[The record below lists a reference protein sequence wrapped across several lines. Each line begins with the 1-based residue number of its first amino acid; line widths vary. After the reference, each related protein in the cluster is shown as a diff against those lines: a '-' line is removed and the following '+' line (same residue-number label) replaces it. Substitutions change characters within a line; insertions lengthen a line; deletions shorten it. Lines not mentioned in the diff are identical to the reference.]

1 MMLARSISRVAAGSA
16 RRVHDGQRACISSL
30 VGGCNSPSS
39 MPAVDESAAARPKV
53 SRPAAWGVASLPEPS
68 KVGSCRRHLSSGR
81 PPFDMGEDEN
91 EVDVT
96 PIGNKPGQITR
107 EAIAEAEASE
117 DLDDDDIFSGKP
129 SDWEYD
135 ASTEEAG
142 HDSEKAE
149 AGREG
154 FRDEGDEGDENPP
167 TPILDAYEKSRDPA
181 EMERLIALA
190 FDSLPERA
198 GPQRY
203 NHKRREHQRY
213 RTIRNIKYKEKA
225 QRTAAHE
232 RKLQK
237 RRDRKARDLALFAT
251 WRETGPAEETADA
264 VVRS

>member
-16 RRVHDGQRACISSL
+16 RRARDGQRVCISSL
-30 VGGCNSPSS
+30 VGGCNSSSS
-39 MPAVDESAAARPKV
+39 MIPVDEPAAAAVRPKV
-53 SRPAAWGVASLPEPS
+53 GSRPAAGCGVAASAELS
-68 KVGSCRRHLSSGR
+68 KVGSCRRRLSTGR

-107 EAIAEAEASE
+107 EAIAEAEASD

-129 SDWEYD
+129 SNWEYD
-135 ASTEEAG
+135 ASTEGAG
-142 HDSEKAE
+142 HDGEEAE

-154 FRDEGDEGDENPP
+154 FGDEGDEEDGNPP

-225 QRTAAHE
+225 QRAAAHE

-237 RRDRKARDLALFAT
+237 KRDRKARDLALFAT
-251 WRETGPAEETADA
+251 WRETA

>member
-1 MMLARSISRVAAGSA
+1 MILARSISRVSSGSA
-16 RRVHDGQRACISSL
+16 RRALDGQWACISSL
-30 VGGCNSPSS
+30 VGGCNSSS
-39 MPAVDESAAARPKV
+39 STPGVDESAAPRPKV
-53 SRPAAWGVASLPEPS
+53 NRPAAWSVATLSEPS
-68 KVGSCRRHLSSGR
+68 KVDSSRRHLSSGR
-81 PPFDMGEDEN
+81 PPFDMGEHEN

-135 ASTEEAG
+135 ASTEEVR
-142 HDSEKAE
+142 HDSEEAE
-149 AGREG
+149 TGREG
-154 FRDEGDEGDENPP
+154 FRDEGDEGEENPP

-237 RRDRKARDLALFAT
+237 KRDRKARDLALFAT
-251 WRETGPAEETADA
+251 WREKGPPEESADE

>member
-1 MMLARSISRVAAGSA
+1 MYPLHVYST
-16 RRVHDGQRACISSL
+16 H
-30 VGGCNSPSS
+30 PT
-39 MPAVDESAAARPKV
+39 
-53 SRPAAWGVASLPEPS
+53 
-68 KVGSCRRHLSSGR
+68 HLSLSL
-81 PPFDMGEDEN
+81 FS
-91 EVDVT
+91 VT

-135 ASTEEAG
+135 ASTEEVG
-142 HDSEKAE
+142 HDSEEAE

-213 RTIRNIKYKEKA
+213 RTIRVSELSVFCVIQQGWRGPPKRGKSCYLNSLHLRMYGVLRSDTPSLVAVPGCGVDQREAKA
-225 QRTAAHE
+225 ASHKQPSRVKSMISSTPLPCPPPQIPVVPAMRPFCVCSQAASYNLFPLFVFLVMCE
-232 RKLQK
+232 ILPT
-237 RRDRKARDLALFAT
+237 RR
-251 WRETGPAEETADA
+251 
-264 VVRS
+264 